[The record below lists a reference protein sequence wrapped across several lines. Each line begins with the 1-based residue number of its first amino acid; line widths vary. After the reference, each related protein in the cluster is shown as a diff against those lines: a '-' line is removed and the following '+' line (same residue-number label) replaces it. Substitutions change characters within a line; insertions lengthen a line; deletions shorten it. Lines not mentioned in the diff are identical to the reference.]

1 MTKLLI
7 VGEKAV
13 FVNSFQG
20 YSTVYIYDL
29 LRKRVDKRRVED
41 DFGDHKS
48 SYTQV
53 GDRLYVRRSY
63 VGGYSSDKLGCFNEL
78 GYYSDWD
85 SKSVQYTK
93 LASIVTGYTRFYGT
107 LAVYN
112 ESTIFNIGGST

>member
-1 MTKLLI
+1 M
-7 VGEKAV
+7 
-13 FVNSFQG
+13 
-20 YSTVYIYDL
+20 
-29 LRKRVDKRRVED
+29 
-41 DFGDHKS
+41 
-48 SYTQV
+48 